1 MADFDLVLK
10 RGVIYD
16 GTGASPL
23 RGDVG
28 LRSGRIAAVGADLA
42 GTETLDCDGL
52 CVAPGFI
59 DPHGHSDVVALSPDP
74 TLDMKVRQGVTL
86 EIIGQDGLGVA
97 PLRSGDVFSRRE
109 QLKVRLGS
117 PDIDWNWRSVG
128 TYLDALDQARP
139 ALDLA
144 YLVPH
149 GAVRESIIGLA
160 DRPAAT
166 HDTFRMKGLLAR
178 SMDEGAWG
186 LSFGLS
192 HPPGCFAEKEELVE
206 LAGVAASRH
215 LPVVARLR
223 NDGEGALDA
232 AAELVAVGRESGAH
246 IHLAHL
252 KLSGSAHWARLPQ
265 LLESFQLAKRGGV
278 DLTAD
283 VYPYTAGQVMLAE
296 LLPGW
301 VHEGG
306 EQAAL
311 SRLSNP
317 ESRRRIRAALE
328 SAGSVWAS
336 CGPSQMLLWS
346 LPSGRTDLLG
356 KDLAAAAQQEGKD
369 PVDFALDLLG
379 HERLGISVL
388 CRDQTDEVVERL
400 LASAQVCVCAGALP
414 GGRAHPR
421 AYGAFPRVLSRLVR
435 ERKVLT
441 LEAAVRKM
449 TGLPADTFGL
459 DDYGYVLPGR
469 RGNLVVFDP
478 LQVQDAATFE
488 EPNKSPEGIPYV
500 LVGGKLVVRDGRL
513 TGERPGRVA
522 RRKRS

>member
-1 MADFDLVLK
+1 MSDFDLVLK

-16 GTGASPL
+16 GTGGSPL
-23 RGDVG
+23 RGDVA
-28 LRSGRIAAVGADLA
+28 LRSGRIAAVGADLS
-42 GTETLDCDGL
+42 GSETLDCDGL
-52 CVAPGFI
+52 CIAPGFI

-117 PDIDWNWRSVG
+117 PDVDWNWRSVG

-166 HDTFRMKGLLAR
+166 HDIFRMKGLLAR
-178 SMDEGAWG
+178 SIDEGAWG
-186 LSFGLS
+186 LSFGLG

-215 LPVVARLR
+215 LPVVARAR
-223 NDGEGALDA
+223 HDGEGVLEAVS
-232 AAELVAVGRESGAH
+232 ELIAVGRESGAH
-246 IHLAHL
+246 VHLAHL
-252 KLSGSAHWARLPQ
+252 KISGPSHWPRLPE
-265 LLESFQLAKRGGV
+265 LLESFLLAKRAGV
-278 DLTAD
+278 ELTAD

-306 EQAAL
+306 EQVAL
-311 SRLSNP
+311 SRLANP
-317 ESRRRIRAALE
+317 EARARIRAALL
-328 SAGSVWAS
+328 SPAS
-336 CGPSQMLLWS
+336 PWTACGPGQMLLWS
-346 LPSGRTDLLG
+346 LPSGRKDLLG
-356 KDLAAAAQQEGKD
+356 RDLAAAAQSAGKD
-369 PVDFALDLLG
+369 PVDFVLDLLRD
-379 HERLGISVL
+379 ERLGVSVL
-388 CRDQTDEVVERL
+388 CRDQSDEVVERL
-400 LASAQVCVCAGALP
+400 LASSQICVCAGALP

-421 AYGAFPRVLSRLVR
+421 AYGAFPRVLSRMVR
-435 ERKVLT
+435 ERQVLT

-459 DDYGYVLPGR
+459 DDYGYVLTGK
-469 RGNLVVFDP
+469 RGNLVVFDA
-478 LQVQDAATFE
+478 LKVQDAATFE
-488 EPNKSPEGIPYV
+488 EPDKSPEGIPYV

>member
-1 MADFDLVLK
+1 MSDFDLVLK

-28 LRSGRIAAVGADLA
+28 LRSGRIAAIGADLA
-42 GTETLDCDGL
+42 GAESLDCDGL

-59 DPHGHSDVVALSPDP
+59 DPHGHSDLVALSPDP

-86 EIIGQDGLGVA
+86 ELIGQDGLGVA

-117 PDIDWNWRSVG
+117 PDVDWSWRSVA

-149 GAVRESIIGLA
+149 GAVRESIVGLA
-160 DRPAAT
+160 DRPAT
-166 HDTFRMKGLLAR
+166 SHDVFRMKGLLAR
-178 SMDEGAWG
+178 SIDEGAWG
-186 LSFGLS
+186 LSFGLG

-215 LPVVARLR
+215 LPVVAHLR
-223 NDGEGALDA
+223 SDGEGLLGSM
-232 AAELVAVGRESGAH
+232 AEMIDLGRESGAH
-246 IHLAHL
+246 LHLAHL
-252 KLSGSAHWARLPQ
+252 KISGSQHWAWLPQ
-265 LLESFQLAKRGGV
+265 LLESFGQARRAGV
-278 DLTAD
+278 ELTAD
-283 VYPYTAGQVMLAE
+283 VYPYTAGQLMLAE

-317 ESRRRIRAALE
+317 EARGRIRAALE
-328 SAGSVWAS
+328 SASSPWAA
-336 CGPSQMLLWS
+336 CGPGQMLLWS
-346 LPSGRTDLLG
+346 LPSGRTDVVG
-356 KDLAAAAQQEGKD
+356 QDLASAAQKAGKD
-369 PVDFALDLLG
+369 PIGFTLDLLAG
-379 HERLGISVL
+379 ERLGVSVL
-388 CRDQTDEVVERL
+388 CRDQGDEVVERL
-400 LASAQVCVCAGALP
+400 LASPQVCVCAGALP

-421 AYGAFPRVLSRLVR
+421 AYGAFPRVLARLVR
-435 ERKVLT
+435 ERQVLT

-459 DDYGYVLPGR
+459 DDYGYVLTGKR
-469 RGNLVVFDP
+469 ANLVVFDP
-478 LQVQDAATFE
+478 LAVRDAATFE
-488 EPNKSPEGIPYV
+488 EPDKAPEGIPYV
-500 LVGGKLVVRDGRL
+500 LVGGKVVIRDGRL